1 MSKRRVENGTD
12 GRPVRIVDH
21 VFIGDR
27 NAAKA
32 RGLLTQHNIKFIL
45 NCTPDRDTDPVAG
58 CPCFFEKDAS
68 LTYQRVPIFDNRGEN
83 LLAHIEPIANALRAL
98 HTLQVFRLCGIRL
111 LYVVLRHM
119 QVWWKSRKHG

>member
-83 LLAHIEPIANALRAL
+83 LLAHIEPSVAFIERAK
-98 HTLQVFRLCGIRL
+98 FYGS
-111 LYVVLRHM
+111 VLVHCN
-119 QVWWKSRKHG
+119 QGVSRSV

>member
-83 LLAHIEPIANALRAL
+83 LLAHIEPSVAFIDTRLLSFPSPPPAEGGAGLRRLRA
-98 HTLQVFRLCGIRL
+98 
-111 LYVVLRHM
+111 
-119 QVWWKSRKHG
+119 SRQPP

>member
-32 RGLLTQHNIKFIL
+32 RGLLTQHNISVRS
-45 NCTPDRDTDPVAG
+45 C
-58 CPCFFEKDAS
+58 
-68 LTYQRVPIFDNRGEN
+68 
-83 LLAHIEPIANALRAL
+83 
-98 HTLQVFRLCGIRL
+98 
-111 LYVVLRHM
+111 
-119 QVWWKSRKHG
+119 